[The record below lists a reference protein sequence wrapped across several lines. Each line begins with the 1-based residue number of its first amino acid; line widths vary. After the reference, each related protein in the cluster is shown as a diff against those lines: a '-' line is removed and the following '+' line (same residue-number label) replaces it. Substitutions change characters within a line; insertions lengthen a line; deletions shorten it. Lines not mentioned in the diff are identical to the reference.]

1 MARQVYSFSKIK
13 KQKTK
18 AGTDAFIMGIV
29 SLVIIAALL
38 IYSVATAGNVGRI
51 GLFMYIA
58 FMLSI
63 AGTVISARALR
74 DNNAYGPLIKAGLV
88 VNLIGIVLFI
98 GIMFYGMVA
107 D

>member
-18 AGTDAFIMGIV
+18 AGMDAFIMGVI
-29 SLVIIAALL
+29 SLVIIAALV
-38 IYSVATAGNVGRI
+38 IYAVVSEGNVGRA
-51 GLFMYIA
+51 GLLLYIA

-74 DNNAYGPLIKAGLV
+74 DDDTYGPYIKSGLII
-88 VNLIGIVLFI
+88 NIIGIVAFLAI
-98 GIMFYGMVA
+98 NFYGMMA